1 MTHFITDLTDLKIAI
16 GVSIAFISLFGSY
29 ALFDM
34 YSNRNKYTLS
44 EEEKDSIWV
53 KINASLDELEK
64 IENKTKQDNL

>member
-34 YSNRNKYTLS
+34 YSNRNKYVLS
-44 EEEKDSIWV
+44 EEEKDIIWQ
-53 KINASLDELEK
+53 KICLSLDEQER
-64 IENKTKQDNL
+64 IENETKQNK